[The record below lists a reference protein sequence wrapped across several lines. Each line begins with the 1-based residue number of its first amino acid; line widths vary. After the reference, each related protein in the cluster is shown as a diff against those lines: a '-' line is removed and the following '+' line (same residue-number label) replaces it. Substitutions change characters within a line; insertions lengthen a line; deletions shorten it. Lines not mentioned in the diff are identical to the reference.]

1 MTRPTAI
8 IAEDEPLLRGELKE
22 ALLRQWPE
30 LDIVSEAEDGVQ
42 ALHAFRTHQPRV
54 LFLDI
59 EMPGMNGLQVAA
71 EASGKSHIVFVT
83 AYNEYAVAAFEQGA
97 LDYVMKPFS
106 GARLSTAIERV
117 KERISGD
124 PADLKEILRLLAERS
139 QPAPRYLRW
148 ISVPRGRNVQ
158 LITCEEICYFQADNK
173 YTEVVTA
180 AGRWLINKTIRE
192 LEQELDPEV
201 FLRVHRGTIVNV
213 GAIAAVERDA
223 RGSLEVRLRQREEK
237 LPVSASYAH
246 IFRHM

>member
-30 LDIVSEAEDGVQ
+30 LDIVGEAEDGVR
-42 ALHAFRTHQPRV
+42 ALAAWRTHQPRV

-106 GARLSTAIERV
+106 SARLRTAIERV
-117 KERISGD
+117 KERIGAD
-124 PADLKEILRLLAERS
+124 PADLREILRVLQECNR
-139 QPAPRYLRW
+139 PPPRYLRW
-148 ISVPRGRNVQ
+148 LSVARGRDVQ

-180 AGRWLINKTIRE
+180 GGRALINKTLRE

-201 FLRVHRGTIVNV
+201 FVRIHRGTIVNV
-213 GAIAAVERDA
+213 AAVAAVERDA
-223 RGSLEVRLRQREEK
+223 RGSLAVRLKQRAET
-237 LPVSASYAH
+237 LPVSASHAH
-246 IFRHM
+246 VFRHM